1 MRGGVAEGASAE
13 WKGTS
18 REGVVGALMSAAVGH
33 LQRDMRRVAHL
44 GLWDLQ
50 NAPDQTFLE
59 VSQHQT
65 AIASVSRG

>member
-33 LQRDMRRVAHL
+33 LQRGRCLVVPLA
-44 GLWDLQ
+44 LWDLQ
-50 NAPDQTFLE
+50 NGTDQTFLE
-59 VSQHQT
+59 MSQRQT